1 MVSVRGSC
9 ESARTHTGTMAVTI
23 APRNPTPHR
32 HPNPK
37 RNRKPYPQAV
47 NYTNTPVYMHLCD
60 FVPVVDNCLS
70 MPVDVYVRAER
81 ARATK
86 ATTLSFRGWFPNVI
100 LSRDDYVRPATAIE
114 SRFPF
119 KHRHGMGISLVPVN
133 NPDVYMYI
141 HLHVCILIY
150 YDVCACVCIK

>member
-1 MVSVRGSC
+1 
-9 ESARTHTGTMAVTI
+9 
-23 APRNPTPHR
+23 
-32 HPNPK
+32 
-37 RNRKPYPQAV
+37 
-47 NYTNTPVYMHLCD
+47 MHICD
-60 FVPVVDNCLS
+60 SVPVVDNGLS
-70 MPVDVYVRAER
+70 VVVDAYVRAER
-81 ARATK
+81 ARLFGE
-86 ATTLSFRGWFPNVI
+86 TTLSFRCWFPNII

-150 YDVCACVCIK
+150 DICACVCIK